1 MRNRRNV
8 PQHNKGCIQQA
19 TAKIRLNGEK
29 VKPFPLKSRM
39 RQGSTLSPLL
49 FNIVLEFLSIAIRQE
64 AGIQAGK
71 EEVKLSLF
79 VVFV

>member
-1 MRNRRNV
+1 
-8 PQHNKGCIQQA
+8 
-19 TAKIRLNGEK
+19 
-29 VKPFPLKSRM
+29 M
-39 RQGSTLSPLL
+39 RQGSTLPPLL